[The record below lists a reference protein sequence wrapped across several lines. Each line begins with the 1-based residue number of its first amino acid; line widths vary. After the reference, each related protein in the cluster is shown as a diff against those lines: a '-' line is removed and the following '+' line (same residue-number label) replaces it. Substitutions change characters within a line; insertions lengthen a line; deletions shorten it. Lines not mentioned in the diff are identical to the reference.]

1 MMDFE
6 YGKIVDLKEDERGYI
21 TITINQNIAFK
32 KISKKFNVWDVEYLK
47 KTMGAALRI
56 DSMVRFRSVKS
67 GRFHK
72 LKAIEE
78 SAYSECFGC
87 GGYTPERSNQQLEC
101 EHCIHAVVRERIDK
115 ELKVVKKAVKEYK
128 FSSGAT
134 LSLVEEAEESLIK
147 TLYVTT
153 VFENTPLYE
162 KACGLEVGSVQ
173 RFRGWQKDSDSALI
187 TFFESVDIDEV

>member
-21 TITINQNIAFK
+21 SITINQNIAFK

-47 KTMGAALRI
+47 KSMGPALRI
-56 DSMVRFRSVKS
+56 DSTVRFRSVKS
-67 GRFHK
+67 GRYYK

-78 SAYSECFGC
+78 STYSECFGC

-101 EHCIHAVVRERIDK
+101 EHCIHSMVRERVDK
-115 ELKVVKKAVKEYK
+115 ELKVVKKVIKEYK
-128 FSSGAT
+128 FSAGAT

-147 TLYVTT
+147 TLYVIT
-153 VFENTPLYE
+153 VFENTPLYK
-162 KACGLEVGSVQ
+162 KACSLDVGSKQ
-173 RFRGWQKDSDSALI
+173 RFRGWQKESDSPLV
-187 TFFESVDIDEV
+187 TLFESTDIDEL